1 MGIFTRFRDII
12 SSNINAMLD
21 RAEDPEKLLRLM
33 IQEMEETL
41 VELKAACAASMAA
54 ALKIRR
60 EWDQATAKADI
71 WHEKAGIAVARG
83 REDLARE
90 ALLEKRGQDAKA
102 QRLSEELHEN
112 EGIIEGYKADIETL
126 EEKLNAARE
135 KQRLLVQRHRRAQ
148 GKKRAQDDLRRV
160 QANSAMLR
168 FDEFEQRIDRL
179 EAEADLSGP
188 WPRSGAERSERE
200 PPFTLEEKF
209 AMLQGDEEIEQELE
223 ALRRQTSPASHQPES
238 MPRDQDGERK

>member
-21 RAEDPEKLLRLM
+21 KAEDPEKLLRLM

-41 VELKAACAASMAA
+41 VELKAACAAAMAA
-54 ALKIRR
+54 ALKVRR
-60 EWDQATAKADI
+60 DWEHNSARAES
-71 WHEKAGIAVARG
+71 WHEKAGIAVAKG
-83 REDLARE
+83 RENLARE
-90 ALLEKRGQDAKA
+90 ALLEKRALDAKA
-102 QRLSEELHEN
+102 QRLAEELHEN

-148 GKKRAQDDLRRV
+148 GKKRAQGDLRRA
-160 QANSAMLR
+160 QANAAMLR

-179 EAEADLSGP
+179 EAEADLAGP
-188 WPRSGAERSERE
+188 WPPSEADKAGRQT
-200 PPFTLEEKF
+200 FTLEEKF
-209 AMLQGDEEIEQELE
+209 AMLEVDEDIEQELE
-223 ALRRQTSPASHQPES
+223 ALRRQTAPASHQPAS
-238 MPRDQDGERK
+238 MPREQDGERK

>member
-21 RAEDPEKLLRLM
+21 KAEDPEKLLRLM

-41 VELKAACAASMAA
+41 VELKAACAAAMAST
-54 ALKIRR
+54 LKVRR
-60 EWDQATAKADI
+60 EWEQIAAKAES
-71 WHEKAGIAVARG
+71 WHAKAGIAVAKG

-90 ALLEKRGQDAKA
+90 ALLEKRALNAKA
-102 QRLSEELHEN
+102 QRLAEELHEN
-112 EGIIEGYKADIETL
+112 EGIIEGYKTDIETL

-148 GKKRAQDDLRRV
+148 GKKRAQGDLRRV

-179 EAEADLSGP
+179 EAEADLAGP
-188 WPRSGAERSERE
+188 WPRTDADRSERE

-209 AMLQGDEEIEQELE
+209 AMLEVDEGIEQELE
-223 ALRRQTSPASHQPES
+223 ALRRQTAPASHQPGS
-238 MPRDQDGERK
+238 MPREQDGGEH